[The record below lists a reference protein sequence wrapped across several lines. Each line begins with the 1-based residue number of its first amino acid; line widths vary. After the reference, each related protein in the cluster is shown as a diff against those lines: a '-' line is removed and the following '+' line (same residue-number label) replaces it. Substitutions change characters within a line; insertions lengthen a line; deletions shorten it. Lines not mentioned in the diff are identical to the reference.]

1 MCGIAGIF
9 SFDHR
14 PVASGT
20 LSAMTGLLSHRGPD
34 DAAHFLL
41 NTKTGEHTLG
51 GKEPGPGPA
60 GADLALGHR
69 RLSIIDLSPA
79 GRQPMTNEDGSLW
92 LVVNGEFYNFPELRD
107 ELEQRG
113 HRFGSMSDSEVA
125 LHLYEEMGPDFIER
139 IEGMFALALF
149 DAREKRLVL
158 ARDRVGK
165 KPLWYSHDNK
175 RLAFASELKALWGAG
190 LIERELDPK
199 ALDLYLAY
207 GYVPAPVGIF
217 KGAKKLMPGE
227 LAVVNAGGSMKKR
240 RYWRLS
246 FAHKMELSPARAAT
260 RVRDALERAVAKRL
274 ISDVPLGAF
283 LSGGLDSSLV
293 TALMCRIS
301 PEKVKT
307 FAVGFGEKGFDETA
321 QARLVADH
329 LGTEH
334 TEIMVRPHLAETLP
348 TLAWY
353 YGEPFA
359 DSSALPTYLL
369 SRVTREHVT
378 VALNGDGG
386 DESFFGYRRYRGL
399 GLAGRL
405 SRLPKPALK
414 AGSLAFGLLS
424 DLKGRDRSAFEY
436 GRRLFSGLAGG
447 GSLLEAYLEWHG
459 IFPAAMR
466 RGLFTPEFYE
476 LLDAPED
483 GGYLA
488 GALKDCDAIDPVERF
503 VGADA
508 ATYLPEDLLVKVDI
522 ASMANALECRSP
534 LLDREVMELAA
545 SLKPEAKLHGS
556 RTKAVLKD
564 AARGLLPKQIIERP
578 KMGFGLPV
586 GRWFKDELQGWL
598 KNLVLEG
605 SLVKEGWLQKSA
617 MENLIGEHVRGRAD
631 HTGRLWSLAFL
642 AQWMDTVWQGPA
654 APPEPPRL
662 D

>member
-9 SFDHR
+9 RFDQQ
-14 PVASGT
+14 PVGPKA
-20 LSAMTGLLSHRGPD
+20 LCAMTGLLSHRGPD

-41 NTKTGEHTLG
+41 NTKTGEHTLDG
-51 GKEPGPGPA
+51 QETGPGPE

-79 GRQPMTNEDGSLW
+79 GRQPMCNEDGSLW
-92 LVVNGEFYNFPELRD
+92 LVVNGEFYNFLELRE

-113 HRFGSMSDSEVA
+113 HRFSSMSDSEVA
-125 LHLYEEMGPDFIER
+125 LHLYEEMGPDFIQR

-149 DAREKRLVL
+149 DARKRRLVL

-165 KPLWYSHDNK
+165 KPLWYSLDGK

-190 LIERELDPK
+190 LIPREVDPK
-199 ALDLYLAY
+199 ALDMYLAY
-207 GYVPAPVGIF
+207 GYVPAPHGIF
-217 KGAKKLMPGE
+217 KGAKKLLPGE
-227 LAVVNAGGSMKKR
+227 LAVVRADGGMQKR

-246 FAHKMELSPARAAT
+246 FAHKMELSPERAAT

-301 PEKVKT
+301 PERVKT

-321 QARLVADH
+321 QARRVARH

-369 SRVTREHVT
+369 SRVTRKHVT

-399 GLAGRL
+399 NLAQNL
-405 SRLPKPALK
+405 SRLPKPALR

-424 DLKGRDRSAFEY
+424 DLKGRDRSSFEY

-447 GSLLEAYLEWHG
+447 GSLLEAYLDWHG
-459 IFPAAMR
+459 LFSAPQR
-466 RGLFTPEFYE
+466 RDLLTPEFLE

-488 GALKDCDAIDPVERF
+488 EALRACDANDAVERF
-503 VGADA
+503 VAADA

-564 AARGLLPKQIIERP
+564 AAGELLPREIIERP

-586 GRWFKDELQGWL
+586 GRWFKGELQGWL
-598 KNLVLEG
+598 RDLVLEG
-605 SLVKEGWLQKSA
+605 PLVKAGWLQKSA
-617 MENLIGEHVRGRAD
+617 MENLIDAHTRGKAD

-654 APPEPPRL
+654 EAPEPPRL

>member
-1 MCGIAGIF
+1 
-9 SFDHR
+9 
-14 PVASGT
+14 
-20 LSAMTGLLSHRGPD
+20 
-34 DAAHFLL
+34 
-41 NTKTGEHTLG
+41 
-51 GKEPGPGPA
+51 
-60 GADLALGHR
+60 
-69 RLSIIDLSPA
+69 
-79 GRQPMTNEDGSLW
+79 MTNEDGSLW

-165 KPLWYSHDNK
+165 KPLWYSHDNR

-190 LIERELDPK
+190 LIKRELDPK

-207 GYVPAPVGIF
+207 GYVPAPLGIF
-217 KGAKKLMPGE
+217 KGAEKLMPGE

-369 SRVTREHVT
+369 SRVTKEHVT

-447 GSLLEAYLEWHG
+447 GSLLEAYLDWHG
-459 IFPAAMR
+459 IFSAPMR

-476 LLDAPED
+476 LIDTAED

-488 GALKDCDAIDPVERF
+488 GALEDCDAKDPVERF

-508 ATYLPEDLLVKVDI
+508 STYLPEDLLVKVDI

-564 AARGLLPKQIIERP
+564 AARGLLPKEIIERP

-586 GRWFKDELQGWL
+586 GRWFKDELQSWL